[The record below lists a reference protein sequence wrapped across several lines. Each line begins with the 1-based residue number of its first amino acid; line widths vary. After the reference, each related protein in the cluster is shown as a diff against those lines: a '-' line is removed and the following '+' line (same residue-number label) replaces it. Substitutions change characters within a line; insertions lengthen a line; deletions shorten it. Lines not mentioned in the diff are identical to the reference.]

1 VTMGFTKN
9 VLNPLI
15 KNDENIYDIKSYDNG
30 VEEGGAKQASIK
42 VTPVLSLP
50 PSLHSPPSKGVM
62 HAPASPRGA

>member
-1 VTMGFTKN
+1 MNFDLSD
-9 VLNPLI
+9 LNPLI
-15 KNDENIYDIKSYDNG
+15 QKSEKIYDIKSYNNG

-50 PSLHSPPSKGVM
+50 PSLHSPPSEGVM